1 MPSVVITGKED
12 GKSNFVPRRSRF
24 KVYSIPDEYVVTS
37 GTSTSKSI
45 TLDLD
50 PGKYRIKV
58 WKHGVANW
66 GQEFLVGM
74 DADEFKVLASRRP
87 KFVKVSFTT
96 EGVRWAC
103 KLCPEQN
110 MTHHGAVKHEWME
123 HFGIDP
129 LKVSEED
136 IDDILSSSAPSG
148 PGARNADDVD
158 VIAPLQRR
166 PGRPRKDS
174 LPPGV

>member
-12 GKSNFVPRRSRF
+12 GAKNFVPRRARY
-24 KVYSIPDEYVVTS
+24 KVYSIPDEFVVT
-37 GTSTSKSI
+37 GGVSTSKSI

-66 GQEFLVGM
+66 GQEFLSGM
-74 DADEFKVLASRRP
+74 NEAEFKVLSSRKP

-96 EGVRWAC
+96 EGVRWSC
-103 KLCPEQN
+103 TLCQEQN
-110 MTHHGAVKHEWME
+110 MTHHGAVKHEWMD

-136 IDDILSSSAPSG
+136 IDDILMSAAPAVRSQSTEDTG
-148 PGARNADDVD
+148 

-166 PGRPRKDS
+166 PVGRPRKDAE
-174 LPPGV
+174 PIA